1 MYIFKYLTRL
11 MFTAVHSMPLALAP
25 VENLELLANSTKE
38 NQDSGGFVFHMNNN
52 MGDCF
57 ATRSRQLH

>member
-1 MYIFKYLTRL
+1 

-25 VENLELLANSTKE
+25 VENLEHLANSTKE